1 MCIGG
6 GPVSLFSGAVLKFSI
21 LAENCGINFK
31 MASSSN
37 NKVTWSV
44 EATESLIDIYNV
56 SPIQASLE
64 NSKTS
69 KENSKIVG
77 QNR

>member
-1 MCIGG
+1 MDQFEDG
-6 GPVSLFSGAVLKFSI
+6 VTF
-21 LAENCGINFK
+21 EQQ
-31 MASSSN
+31 SN
-37 NKVTWSV
+37 VV
-44 EATESLIDIYNV
+44 EATEVLIDIYNETR
-56 SPIQASLE
+56 IQVSLE